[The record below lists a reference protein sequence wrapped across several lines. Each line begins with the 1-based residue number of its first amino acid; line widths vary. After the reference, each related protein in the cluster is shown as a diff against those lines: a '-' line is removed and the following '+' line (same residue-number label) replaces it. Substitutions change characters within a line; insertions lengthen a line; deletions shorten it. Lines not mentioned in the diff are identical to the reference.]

1 MAIVFLCV
9 YSQKSSGPKT
19 RLPKVSKSST
29 SSVQEDFEIEIA
41 EVLYGLKK
49 QSHGPKNEE
58 KADNGLRKIDSMDSN
73 GIVHDSKSS
82 PNSNFSRT
90 SIRSQNNASAS
101 DTLIGLGESI

>member
-1 MAIVFLCV
+1 VCV

-49 QSHGPKNEE
+49 QS
-58 KADNGLRKIDSMDSN
+58 
-73 GIVHDSKSS
+73 
-82 PNSNFSRT
+82 PNSYFSRT
-90 SIRSQNNASAS
+90 STLSQNNTSAS

>member
-1 MAIVFLCV
+1 
-9 YSQKSSGPKT
+9 
-19 RLPKVSKSST
+19 VSKSST

-82 PNSNFSRT
+82 PNSYFSRT
-90 SIRSQNNASAS
+90 STLSQNNTSAS